1 MPTSAFAAFL
11 PLAARAMGQGA
22 SRDGTG
28 SSATASAKRP
38 SSAATSLRASAVPSA
53 RVLTSVDLA
62 RWIEARGADV
72 ELVRCEGDDTPDVAS
87 SAAALG
93 VDVSQIV
100 KSLVFAADGAFVVVV
115 SNGETRVDVKKLARA
130 LGVANRRVR
139 LATPEETVVASGFVP
154 GTVPPFG
161 HRAPLRTFVDAAVP
175 LVPGGVVFGGG
186 GDGDMEVRADVRE
199 LLRLTNAE
207 LVDLK
212 VSPKKFQNPE
222 QAKNTPAKNTP
233 AKNTPA
239 KNTPKNTPAKHT
251 SASAPTATATSQ
263 KLASAYDERVG
274 TERRPLSRDV
284 VEVLGVTPTVAV
296 TAAANAAAAD
306 PVAVRVVAEVLRVRR
321 VARLLAFA
329 TLRPLGAPVTVELDA
344 HDRAARRAS
353 EGDGDERGFSS
364 ATFAGEA
371 LPLAAGTELQ
381 LIAGRSLMA
390 RLGGASA
397 METALRALRQ
407 GDVVEVEGRLQ
418 ANPRPMTVDIVAR
431 SMTRVEGAAAVRR
444 LARADAEDD
453 AARDAR
459 DDRIAARDERDET
472 TLESP
477 PETNVFETNAAPRSR
492 WQTREAKE
500 EEWGVGPSAATAAMA
515 AATSM
520 TSMTSETSSS
530 SETFARLRAGD
541 REGKTIRF
549 PSLPPAS
556 VSWVSDAE
564 GALAARDAIFGDGSR
579 PAAREPTLDEIRV
592 VGLDAEWRPQTGSPV
607 ALLQL
612 ATRDR
617 AFLVD
622 ALAMASEDAADEDVA
637 ALDALLSDVVSD
649 ATILKIGFGFAHDL
663 ARLRR
668 SYPRLAATRDATPTR
683 VVDARAVAVVAFPEK
698 RKLAKSGLAVVVAS
712 VLGAYV
718 DKTEQCSDWQRR
730 PLTRAQL
737 AYAAADAHC
746 LTVVFDRCACAAP
759 DAIAAAL
766 ADPDPNLLAE
776 PPRVGGGESR
786 GHAAKTKTKTTKTID
801 RPPSGPP
808 MTPADVVASV
818 GRSFDGRKAVVAALT
833 GGAEDP
839 RGGGRGGAE
848 TCGEF
853 VVLYVNVGSGKNRRY
868 ANEFWVERGRDGA
881 PSVLMSWFAGSGGG
895 ARSVATILAAASP
908 FENRGSGEGDAGHV
922 DERHVDE
929 RHVDERVD
937 GEARTDAGRRAT
949 AVLYLRADRGP
960 YVCCGRL
967 VAAATDLEREGGAR
981 VDFRLEDA
989 EALAKSGRFDAL
1001 VGKHMRDPEDRRVFG
1016 EGEEDAKGAGG

>member
-11 PLAARAMGQGA
+11 PLAARAMGRGA

-541 REGKTIRF
+541 RDGEDDSFPVPPARVRVVGVGRRGRARRPRRDFRRRF
-549 PSLPPAS
+549 PS
-556 VSWVSDAE
+556 
-564 GALAARDAIFGDGSR
+564 
-579 PAAREPTLDEIRV
+579 
-592 VGLDAEWRPQTGSPV
+592 
-607 ALLQL
+607 
-612 ATRDR
+612 
-617 AFLVD
+617 
-622 ALAMASEDAADEDVA
+622 
-637 ALDALLSDVVSD
+637 
-649 ATILKIGFGFAHDL
+649 
-663 ARLRR
+663 
-668 SYPRLAATRDATPTR
+668 
-683 VVDARAVAVVAFPEK
+683 
-698 RKLAKSGLAVVVAS
+698 
-712 VLGAYV
+712 
-718 DKTEQCSDWQRR
+718 
-730 PLTRAQL
+730 
-737 AYAAADAHC
+737 
-746 LTVVFDRCACAAP
+746 
-759 DAIAAAL
+759 
-766 ADPDPNLLAE
+766 
-776 PPRVGGGESR
+776 GG
-786 GHAAKTKTKTTKTID
+786 
-801 RPPSGPP
+801 
-808 MTPADVVASV
+808 
-818 GRSFDGRKAVVAALT
+818 
-833 GGAEDP
+833 
-839 RGGGRGGAE
+839 
-848 TCGEF
+848 
-853 VVLYVNVGSGKNRRY
+853 
-868 ANEFWVERGRDGA
+868 
-881 PSVLMSWFAGSGGG
+881 
-895 ARSVATILAAASP
+895 
-908 FENRGSGEGDAGHV
+908 
-922 DERHVDE
+922 
-929 RHVDERVD
+929 
-937 GEARTDAGRRAT
+937 ARTDAR
-949 AVLYLRADRGP
+949 
-960 YVCCGRL
+960 
-967 VAAATDLEREGGAR
+967 
-981 VDFRLEDA
+981 
-989 EALAKSGRFDAL
+989 
-1001 VGKHMRDPEDRRVFG
+1001 
-1016 EGEEDAKGAGG
+1016 

>member
-239 KNTPKNTPAKHT
+239 KNTPNTPAKHT

-296 TAAANAAAAD
+296 TAAATAAAAD

-353 EGDGDERGFSS
+353 EVDGDERGFSS

-444 LARADAEDD
+444 LARATPK
-453 AARDAR
+453 
-459 DDRIAARDERDET
+459 T
-472 TLESP
+472 TPRVTRATIEST
-477 PETNVFETNAAPRSR
+477 PETNET
-492 WQTREAKE
+492 K
-500 EEWGVGPSAATAAMA
+500 PS
-515 AATSM
+515 SN
-520 TSMTSETSSS
+520 
-530 SETFARLRAGD
+530 
-541 REGKTIRF
+541 
-549 PSLPPAS
+549 
-556 VSWVSDAE
+556 
-564 GALAARDAIFGDGSR
+564 
-579 PAAREPTLDEIRV
+579 
-592 VGLDAEWRPQTGSPV
+592 
-607 ALLQL
+607 
-612 ATRDR
+612 
-617 AFLVD
+617 
-622 ALAMASEDAADEDVA
+622 
-637 ALDALLSDVVSD
+637 
-649 ATILKIGFGFAHDL
+649 
-663 ARLRR
+663 
-668 SYPRLAATRDATPTR
+668 
-683 VVDARAVAVVAFPEK
+683 
-698 RKLAKSGLAVVVAS
+698 
-712 VLGAYV
+712 
-718 DKTEQCSDWQRR
+718 RR
-730 PLTRAQL
+730 PRRTFSRRTRRLGRVGKRARRRRRNG
-737 AYAAADAHC
+737 AWD
-746 LTVVFDRCACAAP
+746 
-759 DAIAAAL
+759 
-766 ADPDPNLLAE
+766 
-776 PPRVGGGESR
+776 PPRR
-786 GHAAKTKTKTTKTID
+786 RRRWRRR
-801 RPPSGPP
+801 RP
-808 MTPADVVASV
+808 
-818 GRSFDGRKAVVAALT
+818 
-833 GGAEDP
+833 
-839 RGGGRGGAE
+839 
-848 TCGEF
+848 
-853 VVLYVNVGSGKNRRY
+853 
-868 ANEFWVERGRDGA
+868 
-881 PSVLMSWFAGSGGG
+881 
-895 ARSVATILAAASP
+895 
-908 FENRGSGEGDAGHV
+908 
-922 DERHVDE
+922 
-929 RHVDERVD
+929 
-937 GEARTDAGRRAT
+937 
-949 AVLYLRADRGP
+949 
-960 YVCCGRL
+960 
-967 VAAATDLEREGGAR
+967 
-981 VDFRLEDA
+981 
-989 EALAKSGRFDAL
+989 
-1001 VGKHMRDPEDRRVFG
+1001 
-1016 EGEEDAKGAGG
+1016 